1 MADLVLVT
9 RSLMATPDDAKAR
22 AATAYNAA
30 ANYYDNPANSF
41 WERFGRATVERLRLP
56 LGSRVLDVC
65 CGSGA
70 SALPAAEMVGPQG
83 FVLGID
89 LAANLLELARAKAAK
104 RGLMNTQF
112 RVGDLLDMH
121 LADTQ
126 FDAVICV
133 FGIFFIPDMPAAVR
147 ALWQAVRPGGKLAV
161 TTWGPR
167 FFEPATTAFWNA
179 VREVRPDLYK
189 KFHPWDRI
197 SDPASLRALLGE
209 GGIERAEVIAEAGTH
224 LIPSADAWWSA
235 VLGSGYRATVDQLD
249 GAALKRVYEANVNYI
264 QGSVISSVEA
274 NVIYAIAQK

>member
-1 MADLVLVT
+1 
-9 RSLMATPDDAKAR
+9 MATPDDAKDR
-22 AATAYNAA
+22 AAATYNAA
-30 ANYYDNPANSF
+30 ADYYDDPANSF

-89 LAANLLELARAKAAK
+89 LAANLLELARRKAVR
-104 RGLMNTQF
+104 RGLSNTQF
-112 RVGDLLDMH
+112 QVGDLLDLH
-121 LADTQ
+121 LGDTQ

-133 FGIFFIPDMPAAVR
+133 FGVFFVPDIPAAVR

-189 KFHPWDRI
+189 GFNPWDRI
-197 SDPASLRALLGE
+197 SDPASLRALLCE
-209 GGIERAEVIAEAGTH
+209 GGIERAEVVSEPGTH
-224 LIPSADAWWSA
+224 SIPSADAWWSA
-235 VLGSGYRATVDQLD
+235 VLGSGYRGTVDQLD
-249 GAALKRVYEANVNYI
+249 GADLKRVHEANVNYI
-264 QGSVISSVEA
+264 QASGISSVEA

>member
-1 MADLVLVT
+1 
-9 RSLMATPDDAKAR
+9 MATPDDAKAK
-22 AATAYNAA
+22 AATTYNAA
-30 ANYYDNPANSF
+30 ADYYDDPANSF

-70 SALPAAEMVGPQG
+70 SALHAAEMVGPQG

-89 LAANLLELARAKAAK
+89 LAANLLELARAKAVK
-104 RGLMNTQF
+104 RGLRNTRF
-112 RVGDLLDMH
+112 RVGDLLDTH
-121 LADTQ
+121 LSETQ

-133 FGIFFIPDMPAAVR
+133 FGIFFVPDMPAAVR
-147 ALWQAVRPGGKLAV
+147 ALWNAVRPGGKLAV

-179 VREVRPDLYK
+179 IRDVRPDLYK
-189 KFHPWDRI
+189 GFNPWDRI
-197 SDPASLRALLGE
+197 SDPASLRALLRE
-209 GGIERAEVIAEAGTH
+209 GGIERAKVIAEAGTH

-235 VLGSGYRATVDQLD
+235 VLGSGYRGTVDQLD
-249 GAALKRVYEANVNYI
+249 AAALKRVYETNVSYI
-264 QGSVISSVEA
+264 QDFGISSVEA